1 MYGPSQPW
9 PLPYSPPDP
18 ISPASMNAFLAHS
31 GVGRSLKIRERDW
44 RDSRSDNAEMW
55 TQGPPEEKFATFL
68 SARTWVTM
76 SSEYSKYGVD
86 QYIKAQEA
94 LREFKASLKE
104 PHTRD

>member
-1 MYGPSQPW
+1 
-9 PLPYSPPDP
+9 
-18 ISPASMNAFLAHS
+18 
-31 GVGRSLKIRERDW
+31 
-44 RDSRSDNAEMW
+44 MW